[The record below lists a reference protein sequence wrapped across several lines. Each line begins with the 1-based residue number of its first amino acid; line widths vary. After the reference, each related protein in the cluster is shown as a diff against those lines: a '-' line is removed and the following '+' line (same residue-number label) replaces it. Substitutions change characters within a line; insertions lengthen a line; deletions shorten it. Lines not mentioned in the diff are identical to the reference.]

1 MLALLACHPALDR
14 PADTCASCHA
24 PESEAWRA
32 SLHATAD
39 RTPAFAE
46 ALRRAQDPWCHTCH
60 LPGTGV
66 GCASCHGPAGRTC
79 EQCHQFDLPGTAV
92 ASQDTAREHAASS
105 FASTP
110 CTGCHDPH
118 LAPGAHDAERVRA
131 ALSVDVRGTEAVVT
145 SHGVGHALPT
155 GDPFRRLVLEVCAD
169 LACRRVIDVHTLERA
184 LRESPEGWSVR
195 NDSRVPPPVEGPDS
209 TVRFAV
215 AEGRA
220 WRLWYRYTDPRHR
233 EVAESL
239 LVDGGIVRS
248 SR

>member
-46 ALRRAQDPWCHTCH
+46 AFRRAQDPWCHTCH

-66 GCASCHGPAGRTC
+66 DCASCHGPSGRTC
-79 EQCHQFDLPGTAV
+79 EQCHQFDLPGTSV

-105 FASTP
+105 FSSTP

-131 ALSVDVRGTEAVVT
+131 ALDVLIPRGDLYERT
-145 SHGVGHALPT
+145 SQA
-155 GDPFRRLVLEVCAD
+155 
-169 LACRRVIDVHTLERA
+169 I
-184 LRESPEGWSVR
+184 EG
-195 NDSRVPPPVEGPDS
+195 E
-209 TVRFAV
+209 VRFEIV
-215 AEGRA
+215 RDGRVVVQTWA
-220 WRLWYRYTDPRHR
+220 GDGRPLDAPMRDVV
-233 EVAESL
+233 EVA
-239 LVDGGIVRS
+239 R
-248 SR
+248 R